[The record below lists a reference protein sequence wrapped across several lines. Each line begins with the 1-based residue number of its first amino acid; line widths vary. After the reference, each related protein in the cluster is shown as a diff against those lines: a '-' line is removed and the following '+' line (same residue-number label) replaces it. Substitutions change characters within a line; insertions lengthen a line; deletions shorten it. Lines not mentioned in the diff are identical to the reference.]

1 MKLKDSDRDL
11 VFQFVV
17 TTRCNLRCNNCSY
30 GCTSKKANL
39 VYNPDILKK
48 DILYVEQLLANN
60 SNKTN
65 QGACLQ
71 GGETLLYP
79 YLQDIVSFILDKCK
93 YVSPTILTNG
103 IMLPKLP
110 ISLIDT
116 LHKVKDKY
124 PDFSNFLLSEYPA
137 QIDYKKLYR
146 YVSSIGLSM
155 KPLNNIFR
163 DSDNVIRQFF
173 HQEIVK
179 EPTGMDIHTCW
190 DGSGMTC
197 IGLATF
203 ESKVFLCPV
212 IFGFWQQQ
220 LADGSYPWYTFKEG
234 VDYFNLYDIKSVQDI
249 YDLLKDYKSCNYCK
263 VFGKVP
269 WKSAL
274 K

>member
-1 MKLKDSDRDL
+1 MKLKDSDREL

-48 DILYVEQLLANN
+48 DILYVEHLLADNP
-60 SNKTN
+60 KPN

-79 YLQDIVSFILDKCK
+79 YLQDIALFILDKCK
-93 YVSPTILTNG
+93 YVNPTILTNG

-116 LHKVKDKY
+116 LHKIKDKWSEC
-124 PDFSNFLLSEYPA
+124 PNFLLSEYPTK
-137 QIDYKKLYR
+137 IDYKKLYR

-155 KPLNNIFR
+155 EPLNNIFR

-220 LADGSYPWYTFKEG
+220 LADGSYPWYSFKEG
-234 VDYFNLYDIKSVQDI
+234 VDYFNLYDIKSIQDI
-249 YDLLKDYKSCNYCK
+249 YELLKDYKSCNYCK